1 MKKYYRIIVLLII
14 LMFTTT
20 YNPNQ
25 LNISH
30 KKNYNLFKIEKIEI
44 IKNILVKN
52 SEIQE
57 KLFEI
62 KGKNI
67 FFIKR
72 KDIEKPLKFIS
83 FLEKVEVKKKYPNTI
98 IIKVYETKPIG
109 VLFKKNEK
117 FIIDSIS
124 NLYVIKE
131 SNLINDLPHI
141 FGEDAEIDF
150 VRFYNLL
157 KENNFPRKKVKNLYY
172 FRIGRWDI
180 ELING
185 QIIKFP
191 KNKIV
196 QSIKQSIELLNRKD
210 FEKYNTIDLRINDK
224 IIVE

>member
-1 MKKYYRIIVLLII
+1 MN
-14 LMFTTT
+14 M
-20 YNPNQ
+20 Q
-25 LNISH
+25 
-30 KKNYNLFKIEKIEI
+30 
-44 IKNILVKN
+44 
-52 SEIQE
+52 
-57 KLFEI
+57 
-62 KGKNI
+62 
-67 FFIKR
+67 
-72 KDIEKPLKFIS
+72 
-83 FLEKVEVKKKYPNTI
+83 
-98 IIKVYETKPIG
+98 
-109 VLFKKNEK
+109 KNEK

-124 NLYVIKE
+124 NLHVIKE